1 MEGPKY
7 PGRSACLLCMVEQ
20 GGRAITQLNREA
32 GLLYTVE
39 QGGGLLS
46 TVEQGGR
53 VIAFN

>member
-53 VIAFN
+53 VIAYK